1 MGRLKI
7 DMPSILPNI
16 YLMATPS
23 RFEAIG
29 QKDTSFTFG
38 GQTYQANVPFYSKT
52 RLDHYDIALYY
63 GIPGLKKLTNGVLSA
78 ELGLNVRI
86 MDLYAKVEQSQNNI
100 SESKSLTVPIPMLYT
115 GLQIRPVNLLSMEG
129 ELRGV
134 AYNSNHYY
142 DLIGRLKVKPVKYV
156 FLAGGY
162 RYQELKIDV
171 SDVKSKVKLKG
182 PLFFI
187 SL

>member
-1 MGRLKI
+1 M
-7 DMPSILPNI
+7 
-16 YLMATPS
+16 
-23 RFEAIG
+23 
-29 QKDTSFTFG
+29 
-38 GQTYQANVPFYSKT
+38 
-52 RLDHYDIALYY
+52 
-63 GIPGLKKLTNGVLSA
+63 
-78 ELGLNVRI
+78 
-86 MDLYAKVEQSQNNI
+86 
-100 SESKSLTVPIPMLYT
+100 
-115 GLQIRPVNLLSMEG
+115 
-129 ELRGV
+129 